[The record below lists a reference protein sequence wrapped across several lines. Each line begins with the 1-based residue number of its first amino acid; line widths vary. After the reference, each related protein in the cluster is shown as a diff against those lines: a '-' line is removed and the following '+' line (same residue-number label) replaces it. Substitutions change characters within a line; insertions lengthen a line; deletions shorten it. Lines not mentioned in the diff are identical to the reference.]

1 MREKARLRL
10 VRFCGVKWIKVS
22 YSIEKRSPK
31 QSAREQSPIA
41 KKIWLPIHPRSFGCQ
56 LTVRP
61 PARLLSAPQGNQCQM
76 LHFLAAVGAC
86 NLIVHIH
93 VVVN

>member
-10 VRFCGVKWIKVS
+10 VRFLWRQMDQS
-22 YSIEKRSPK
+22 ELFHRKRSPK
-31 QSAREQSPIA
+31 QSAREQSAIA

-76 LHFLAAVGAC
+76 FGTF
-86 NLIVHIH
+86 
-93 VVVN
+93 